1 MKAVIQL
8 PDGTTITLS
17 SRRSPTQGRRKGKQL
32 RTKRTQRPDVQG
44 HFVQLPLPW

>member
-17 SRRSPTQGRRKGKQL
+17 SRRSPAQGRRKGKQPP
-32 RTKRTQRPDVQG
+32 TKRTQRLDMQG
-44 HFVQLPLPW
+44 RVIQLPLPW